1 MYLKIT
7 GATDIL
13 ERILSGMRTLVMLV
27 SVYKPPRERRD
38 IHVWMLLQRR
48 ISALNAIL
56 SSRGL
61 HSCEKIFLKE
71 TKNLWKKLPNV
82 FFFETVFLSDETWR
96 LTLLIPTLFG
106 YFSFLCS
113 IAWKIACNSKPNTH
127 TWNVMSM
134 VNRSHYTVQA

>member
-61 HSCEKIFLKE
+61 HSCEKIFFKR
-71 TKNLWKKLPNV
+71 NKKLV
-82 FFFETVFLSDETWR
+82 KKTAECFL
-96 LTLLIPTLFG
+96 F
-106 YFSFLCS
+106 
-113 IAWKIACNSKPNTH
+113 
-127 TWNVMSM
+127 
-134 VNRSHYTVQA
+134 